1 MHKSPADSRVLVIGA
16 GIMGVGITQVALLA
30 GHPVF
35 LHDSRKQALAAAK
48 AQVETHFDKLIDKGN
63 LESFAASTA
72 LANLVEVSE
81 LDQIDRMDVVIEA
94 ITENLKE
101 KQRLFQRLEQLL
113 PTECVI
119 ATNTSSL
126 SITAIARELTAPER
140 LVGMHFFNPASVM
153 KLVEVVSG
161 ILTSRSVADFVFNL
175 ALSWGK
181 QPVHAHSTPGFIVN
195 RIARPFYA
203 ESLILLEEKAV
214 TPEEIDSCMRGA
226 GFRMGPCELMDY
238 IGHDTN
244 FAVTQSI
251 YEANFYD
258 RRYRPSL
265 IQKELVE
272 AGALGRKSGR
282 GFYNYCEPGNGPEEV
297 YSIVDSH
304 PDWRKLVVHGSGSV
318 TDCLCDVLNKN
329 NVTFQRDV
337 NSTWVGLESE
347 GRQLRLTDGR
357 MATEV
362 GINVAVFDYP
372 LNFQQGAALAFAVSC
387 SANNQMSADAAHWLQ
402 FFQFRPEQI
411 GDAAGLVVA
420 RTVSMI
426 INEAADAVQQGV
438 CTEQDADTAM
448 KLGVNYPNGP
458 FEWLRHLS
466 CDYVVR
472 VLRHLDN
479 LYRGERYR
487 ISPRLLQMAASVRK
501 TD

>member
-1 MHKSPADSRVLVIGA
+1 MHKSPADCRVLVIGA

-35 LHDSRKQALAAAK
+35 LHDSRKQVFAAAK
-48 AQVETHFDKLIDKGN
+48 AQIATQLDKLIDKCK
-63 LESFAASTA
+63 LESSAASTA
-72 LANLVEVSE
+72 LANLVEVSD
-81 LDQIDRMDVVIEA
+81 LDQIEKMDVVIEA
-94 ITENLKE
+94 ITENLE
-101 KQRLFQRLEQLL
+101 NKQRLFQRLEQLL
-113 PTECVI
+113 ATDCVL

-126 SITAIARELTAPER
+126 SITAIGRELTAPER
-140 LVGMHFFNPASVM
+140 LVGMHFFNPAPIM

-161 ILTSRSVADFVFNL
+161 IRTSRSVADFVFDL

-195 RIARPFYA
+195 RIARPYYA
-203 ESLILLEEKAV
+203 ESLNLLEERAV
-214 TPEEIDSCMRGA
+214 TPNAVDICMRGA

-251 YEANFYD
+251 YEANFHD

-265 IQKELVE
+265 VQKELVE

-282 GFYNYCEPGNGPEEV
+282 GFYDYGEPRDGPEEV
-297 YSIVDSH
+297 DSIVDSH
-304 PDWRKLVVHGSGSV
+304 PNWRELIVHGSGSI
-318 TDCLCDVLNKN
+318 TDYLCTVLNKN
-329 NVTFQRDV
+329 NVSFQRDV
-337 NSTWVGLESE
+337 KSKWVGLESE

-357 MATEV
+357 MAIEF
-362 GINVAVFDYP
+362 GENVAVFDYP
-372 LNFQQGAALAFAVSC
+372 LNLKQDTALAFAVSQRT
-387 SANNQMSADAAHWLQ
+387 NKQTITDAAHWLQ
-402 FFQFRPEQI
+402 FFQFRPQQI
-411 GDAAGLVVA
+411 EDAAGLVAA
-420 RTVSMI
+420 RTLSMI

-458 FEWLRHLS
+458 FDWLRHLG

-487 ISPRLLQMAASVRK
+487 ISPRLLQLASCAK
-501 TD
+501 DND